1 MTLTDHCSPVVG
13 LQMVAQAYPFVASKV
28 LRRDTAGGAA
38 LLREIVFDPLTG
50 AVRPTRLAALLNAA
64 LGFVAQGD
72 AQGFVDLDA
81 VPAEGASVQVCGSV
95 VGVGLGCRA
104 IQRVFVW
111 LPRVHGLAS
120 AGRCITSL
128 RQGCERSL
136 QDVSLM
142 RYTQATGSGS

>member
-1 MTLTDHCSPVVG
+1 
-13 LQMVAQAYPFVASKV
+13 MVAQAYPFVASKV

-81 VPAEGASVQVCGSV
+81 VPAEGASVQVRAGGRACLQGDTE
-95 VGVGLGCRA
+95 GC
-104 IQRVFVW
+104 
-111 LPRVHGLAS
+111 
-120 AGRCITSL
+120 
-128 RQGCERSL
+128 
-136 QDVSLM
+136 
-142 RYTQATGSGS
+142 